1 MTCWGSKLEVLLD
14 WGWMFDM
21 HLVCVHYFIK
31 TIYCIVILTTD
42 CCGSSWNT
50 KPDCSLQS
58 ERIPIWRYLP
68 QVGLLFH
75 LLVMHKILCCRP
87 DGHRCSIDSLLN
99 DVVRNTDPHRIRSEL
114 YSEESNLRLFEL
126 FKAINPV
133 DFDQLFGLVTEENG
147 RIKLIRATTLQL
159 RISGSRNLTT
169 VAERWED
176 MFISWSNKPRNDTL
190 DVSVFTSDS

>member
-1 MTCWGSKLEVLLD
+1 MS
-14 WGWMFDM
+14 
-21 HLVCVHYFIK
+21 
-31 TIYCIVILTTD
+31 
-42 CCGSSWNT
+42 
-50 KPDCSLQS
+50 
-58 ERIPIWRYLP
+58 
-68 QVGLLFH
+68 QVGLTF
-75 LLVMHKILCCRP
+75 LVLVIHSALYCRP

-99 DVVRNTDPHRIRSEL
+99 DVVRNTDPHRIRLEL

-147 RIKLIRATTLQL
+147 MIKLIRATTLQL

-176 MFISWSNKPRNDTL
+176 KFISWSKKSRNDSL